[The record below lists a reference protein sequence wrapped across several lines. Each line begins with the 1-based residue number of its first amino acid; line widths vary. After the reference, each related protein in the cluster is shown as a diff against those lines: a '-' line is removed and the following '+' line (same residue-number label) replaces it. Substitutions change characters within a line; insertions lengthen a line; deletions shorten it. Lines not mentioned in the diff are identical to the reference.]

1 MHVLY
6 EQSLLGRDN
15 EAGAQIQVVYP
26 PSCQL
31 SLRVKLETFI
41 IECQPRGNPKN
52 FTFSWRKNNLTFSDF
67 SHVSSGEA
75 SNHGKDQKITLLYL
89 LILESFNFDIDAV
102 LNTQYF
108 KMIILHIYLDESNFK
123 LQHFHT
129 FRTFEY
135 SVCNCTVS
143 SSKLR
148 NPS

>member
-1 MHVLY
+1 MYFMSSPCLAVTMRLVP
-6 EQSLLGRDN
+6 
-15 EAGAQIQVVYP
+15 QIQVVYP

-67 SHVSSGEA
+67 SHVSLGGA
-75 SNHGKDQKITLLYL
+75 SNHGKYQKITLLYL
-89 LILESFNFDIDAV
+89 LILESFNFDIDTV

-108 KMIILHIYLDESNFK
+108 KMIIPHILLYESNYK

-129 FRTFEY
+129 FRIYEY

>member
-1 MHVLY
+1 MQKSAISISVLSVLKTLLRLLKYSNALKTLHVPY

-89 LILESFNFDIDAV
+89 LILEFFNSDIDTV
-102 LNTQYF
+102 MNTQY
-108 KMIILHIYLDESNFK
+108 L
-123 LQHFHT
+123 
-129 FRTFEY
+129 
-135 SVCNCTVS
+135 
-143 SSKLR
+143 
-148 NPS
+148 